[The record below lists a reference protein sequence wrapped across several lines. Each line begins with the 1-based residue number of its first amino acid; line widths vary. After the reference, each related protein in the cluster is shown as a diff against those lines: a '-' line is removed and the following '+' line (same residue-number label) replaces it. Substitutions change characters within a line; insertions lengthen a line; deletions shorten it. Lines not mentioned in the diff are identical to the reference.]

1 MKASDIMTDEDVAKV
16 LRISKDAFQRRCRK
30 GFREGEIDMLAAAPV
45 VVGGMRRWFRADVE
59 RVLAERP
66 RVGGASRPAERAGAR
81 LEGAAVESRPAGV
94 MARGVR
100 GWGRRVAEEEGGAE

>member
-1 MKASDIMTDEDVAKV
+1 MKARDIMTDEDVAKV

-30 GFREGEIDMLAAAPV
+30 GFRAGEIDMLAADPV

-66 RVGGASRPAERAGAR
+66 RVGGGSRPAERAEAR
-81 LEGAAVESRPAGV
+81 LQGAGENRPA
-94 MARGVR
+94 ARR
-100 GWGRRVAEEEGGAE
+100 GWGRRVAGEEGGAE